1 MANPLNIDVESI
13 KRVIQDSVDSARK
26 VLDELDQAR
35 EQLIRLS
42 RDVIRESGRAIVEVH
57 KGDLDAAVDHMR
69 KCEEATMNLLSLA
82 RRYPQLLYTGLVNN
96 AVSEYVEAK
105 LFLALVT
112 EGRLPSYEE
121 LASIGIPLVPY
132 LQGLGDLVG
141 ELKRLA
147 LESVRKSDYE
157 TAWRLLGVAEA
168 VYLELQTL
176 DYPDAL
182 LPGVR
187 RKADVARRIVDDL
200 KAILVDLSKRDE
212 LARLLRLN
220 LESLGGSG

>member
-1 MANPLNIDVESI
+1 MATHLDIDVEAV
-13 KRVIQDSVDSARK
+13 KRVIQESIDSARR

-57 KGDLDAAVDHMR
+57 KGDLEAAMNHMR
-69 KCEEATMNLLSLA
+69 LCEEATMNLLSLA
-82 RRYPQLLYTGLVNN
+82 RKYPQLLYTGLVNN

-105 LFLALVT
+105 LFLVLVT
-112 EGRLPSYEE
+112 EGRLLSYEE
-121 LASIGIPLVPY
+121 LSGMGIPLVPY

-147 LESVRKSDYE
+147 LESVRRSDYD

-168 VYLELQTL
+168 LYLELQTL

-220 LESLGGSG
+220 LESLGRSG